1 MFLQRNQLQF
11 MGNYPLR
18 PGTCPAQVF
27 RPMKKAAADILLE
40 QSGALLLPWIQALV
54 RHGVT
59 YPQFVAQLKE
69 VFFEAAVVELQAAG
83 QRQTDSA
90 VSVLSGLH
98 RKDVRAFSSAT
109 PRLAASTVPLSSQ
122 IVTRWLSDPRYQ
134 DKRNKPRDLLRNGA
148 GDSFE
153 ALATSVSTDVHPRTA
168 LEELIRLG
176 VVTLQGDRVCMNG
189 SAFVPKQGFTELVAL
204 LTQNVADHLAAG
216 AHNLAADDSRR
227 FLEQSVFAESL
238 TADSARHLGELA
250 RDIWAVAFERM
261 VTQATVRVA
270 QDKRMP
276 QATHR
281 MRFGVFFYADTDA
294 QPDGDPD
301 V

>member
-1 MFLQRNQLQF
+1 
-11 MGNYPLR
+11 
-18 PGTCPAQVF
+18 
-27 RPMKKAAADILLE
+27 MKKAAADILLE

-59 YPQFVAQLKE
+59 YPQLAAQLKE
-69 VFFEAAVVELQAAG
+69 VFFDAAVAELQAAG

-90 VSVLSGLH
+90 LSVLSGLH

-109 PRLAASTVPLSSQ
+109 PRPAAATVPLSSQ
-122 IVTRWLSDPRYQ
+122 IVTRWLSDPRYR
-134 DKRNKPRDLLRNGA
+134 DKRNKPRDLLRNGSA
-148 GDSFE
+148 DSFE
-153 ALATSVSTDVHPRTA
+153 ALAMSVSTDVHPRTA

-189 SAFVPKQGFTELVAL
+189 AAFVPKQGFAELVAL

-216 AHNLAADDSRR
+216 AHNLDAEDSRR

-238 TADSARHLGELA
+238 TAESARHLGELA
-250 RDIWAVAFERM
+250 RGIWAGAFERM

-270 QDKRMP
+270 EDKGMP
-276 QATHR
+276 DAGHR
-281 MRFGVFFYADTDA
+281 IRFGVFFYSDTGAEPGGEPDA
-294 QPDGDPD
+294 
-301 V
+301 